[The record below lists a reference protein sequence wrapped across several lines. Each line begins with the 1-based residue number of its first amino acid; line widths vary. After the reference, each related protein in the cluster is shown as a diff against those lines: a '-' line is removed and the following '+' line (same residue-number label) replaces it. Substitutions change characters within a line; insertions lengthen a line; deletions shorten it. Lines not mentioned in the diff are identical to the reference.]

1 LLFHNIEADEDHVA
15 LQEGGIVE
23 AKLVYVHEGRKKI
36 GKNRWKLEN
45 VRYFGGVYTNSDEL
59 WLEVADYI
67 DKAYDMEAIEKIYL
81 SGDGAAWVKN
91 GLGWIKGSIYVLDR
105 YHLSKY
111 VTQAT
116 AHMGYTT
123 SIMWDYIEA
132 WDKDSVKE
140 LLKVII
146 STTESESKRRAVQEA
161 AGIYWGTGKE

>member
-1 LLFHNIEADEDHVA
+1 
-15 LQEGGIVE
+15 VE
-23 AKLVYVHEGRKKI
+23 AGECTVFWRCIY
-36 GKNRWKLEN
+36 
-45 VRYFGGVYTNSDEL
+45 NSDEL

-81 SGDGAAWVKN
+81 SEDGAAWVKN

-123 SIMWDYIEA
+123 SIMW
-132 WDKDSVKE
+132 
-140 LLKVII
+140 II
-146 STTESESKRRAVQEA
+146 
-161 AGIYWGTGKE
+161 